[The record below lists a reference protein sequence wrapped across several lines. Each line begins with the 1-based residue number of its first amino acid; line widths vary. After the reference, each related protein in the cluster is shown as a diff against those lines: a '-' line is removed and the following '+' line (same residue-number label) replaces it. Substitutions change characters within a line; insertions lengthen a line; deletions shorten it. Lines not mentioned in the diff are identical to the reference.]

1 MRIFLIGMM
10 GSGKSYCA
18 QKIAK
23 KLKLRAY
30 DLDNLIEMT
39 EDLTISE
46 IFEEE
51 GEEYFR
57 KLEATILRW
66 FGEKKDFVL
75 ATGGGTPCFHNNIE
89 WMNENG
95 ITVWLNEPVEV
106 LVERLKPEK
115 AHRPLISERS
125 DEELNAFLTDKLA
138 ERAPFYSQAKH
149 AVAYS
154 AMKEKDFIKLLQEK
168 A

>member
-18 QKIAK
+18 KSIAK

-30 DLDNLIEMT
+30 DLDNLIEIT

-46 IFEEE
+46 IFAEE
-51 GEEYFR
+51 GEAYFR
-57 KLEATILRW
+57 NLEAKVLRW
-66 FGEKKDFVL
+66 FDGKKNFVL
-75 ATGGGTPCFHNNIE
+75 ATGGGTPCFHDNIE

-95 ITVWLNEPVEV
+95 ITVWLNEPVDV

-115 AHRPLISERS
+115 AHRPLISELT
-125 DEELNAFLTDKLA
+125 DDQLGVFLTKKLA
-138 ERAPFYSQAKH
+138 ERAPFYSKAKH

-154 AMKEKDFIKLLQEK
+154 AMKEKDFIKLLEEK
-168 A
+168 G